1 MNLAADPKAD
11 AFEALAAQPLTATI
25 KGIPP
30 RAAPIALGAVGR
42 QGWNLLR
49 GDLPFPLAVLSR
61 TALEHNS
68 RWMRAFIQANKLSI
82 APHGKTTMAPQL
94 FRRQIEDGAWA
105 ITVATLQQ
113 LMVCRLFGFHR
124 LLIANEL
131 IGTGE
136 LDVISGELANAPQ
149 LEIYALVDSLAG
161 IERIA
166 AAGRRAGNPARLQL
180 LLEMGVAGGRTG
192 CRSLADALEVAR
204 AARREGLT
212 LRGVEGFEGVLK
224 ETPAV
229 DAFLDSITAAAEAIA
244 SEALFSA
251 EGQVILSAGGSAFYD
266 RVAARFSR
274 SRLANEVQIVTRSG
288 CYLTHDSVSY
298 EQHYRAMRARERAEP
313 GPHPGSLPTGDLRP
327 ALLIWTQLQ
336 SRPEP
341 GRAIL
346 TMGRRDVGQDA
357 GLPVPLLWYRR
368 GLHEAPVAVGEG
380 HSVAGLYDQ
389 HCCLDCPSTSAL
401 AVGDLVAFG
410 ISHPCTTFDK
420 WQVLY
425 VADERYDIVDAVRTF
440 F

>member
-1 MNLAADPKAD
+1 MNLAARANDD
-11 AFEALAAQPLTATI
+11 AFETLAAEPLTAAI

-30 RAAPIALGAVGR
+30 RAAPVALGAVGK

-61 TALEHNS
+61 SALEHNS

-113 LMVCRLFGFHR
+113 LMVCRRFGFDR

-131 IGTGE
+131 IGSGD
-136 LDVISGELANAPQ
+136 LDAIFGELAEAPG
-149 LEIYALVDSLAG
+149 LEIYCLVDSLAG

-166 AAGRRAGNPARLQL
+166 AAGRRAGQPARLQL
-180 LLEMGVAGGRTG
+180 LLEMGIAGGRTG
-192 CRSLADALEVAR
+192 CRTLADALEIAR

-212 LRGVEGFEGVLK
+212 LRGVEGFEGILK

-229 DAFLDSITAAAEAIA
+229 DAFLDRISAAAAAIA
-244 SEALFSA
+244 QEGLFA
-251 EGQVILSAGGSAFYD
+251 ADGPVILSAGGSAFYD
-266 RVAARFSR
+266 RVAARFAR
-274 SRLANEVQIVTRSG
+274 CRLGGELRIVTRSG

-298 EQHYRAMRARERAEP
+298 EQSYRAMRARAEAEP
-313 GPHPGSLPTGDLRP
+313 GPHPGSLPAGDLRP
-327 ALLIWTQLQ
+327 ALMIWTRLQ

-341 GRAIL
+341 GRAVL

-368 GLHEAPVAVGEG
+368 GLHEAPVAIGPG
-380 HSVAGLYDQ
+380 HGVAGLYDQ
-389 HCCLDCPSTSAL
+389 HCCLDCPPASAL

-425 VADERYDIVDAVRTF
+425 VVDDRYDVVDAVRTF